1 MRLSDAELQWMQT
14 RLAQRYAAA
23 GREAQETL
31 ERKLAALPPDQ
42 SLLTSWCYAASPLS
56 DWANYD
62 FSLFSASAAHALFLR
77 EQSPEVRALPEQLFL
92 NYVLHP
98 RVNEE
103 ELCDC
108 RGAFYEQLEERIRGR
123 SAREAILAIN
133 LWNAEQ
139 VCYRAT
145 DARTISALGAQRSGF
160 GRCGEESAFAV
171 NALRAVGIPARQV
184 YTPRWAHCDDNH
196 AWVEAF
202 CDGAWHYLG
211 ACEPEPE
218 LDHGWFTGAASR
230 AILVHSRLFG
240 RPAPD
245 DAVISEDG
253 AVTFLN
259 QTARYAPVRPLRVLV
274 REPDGSPAAGAEV
287 TFGIVNASQIFP
299 AAVIRT
305 DSRGAAQLVCGY
317 GELALQARKGA
328 LRCEALCPAAQ
339 QTLELT
345 LAQPEAPSGRWEAFT
360 IHAPKEHRPARRPP
374 DPAEKAR
381 AAEQLASANEKR
393 RLRTEAAYDPA
404 RVQALRAEFG
414 YGPEVEAILRAA
426 CGNFDALAEFL
437 AEPAFGPAQ
446 KLALLQTLSEKDLR
460 DVRPEVL
467 REALALAADDLPQ
480 DVRALREILCPR
492 IGTEP
497 LARCRAAL
505 LNAFSQ
511 AQKQEFRREPARLWQ
526 WIREN
531 IRYVPEAEYRQL
543 ITLPAGTVRLRCAD
557 LRAQRL
563 LFVAACRALGV
574 AARLDPHSGAAE
586 YRSGESYLSP
596 EEGRTVSAALR
607 LEKQPGETWQT
618 DADFGLSV
626 LAPDGWQ
633 PLELSGL
640 AWQGDC
646 LTVPLCPGVY
656 RILTSS
662 RLPSGDLRMS
672 RLELRLDT
680 GQTAPVRLQRQPV
693 AFSELAVDF
702 TLADFQAEAPD
713 GRRASAAELTKSP
726 SLLLWLD
733 AGSEPTEHLL
743 NELLASRGRIRAL
756 RLVLLLRTRQMLQN
770 EKLRAVLAAFPEAE
784 VWLTADSA
792 EPAARS
798 AYVDPDSLPLLLLCD
813 RPRHIIHAAAGYRIG
828 SIDTALSF
836 CRGWQTESP
845 HRPRTQ

>member
-23 GREAQETL
+23 GREAQEAL

-62 FSLFSASAAHALFLR
+62 FSLFSACAAHALFLR

-108 RGAFYEQLEERIRGR
+108 RGAFYAQLEERIRGR

-171 NALRAVGIPARQV
+171 NALRAAGIPARQV

-218 LDHGWFTGAASR
+218 LDRGWFSGAASR

-259 QTARYAPVRPLRVLV
+259 QTARYAPVRSLRVLV

-317 GELALQARKGA
+317 GDLALQARKSGWS
-328 LRCEALCPAAQ
+328 CEALCPAAQ

-360 IHAPKEHRPARRPP
+360 IHAPKAQLPARKPL

-393 RLRTEAAYDPA
+393 RLRMEAAYDPA
-404 RVQALRAEFG
+404 RVQALCAEFG

-467 REALALAADDLPQ
+467 HEALALAADDLPQ
-480 DVRALREILCPR
+480 NASALREILCPR

-511 AQKQEFRREPARLWQ
+511 AQKQEFRREPTQLWQ

-531 IRYVPEAEYRQL
+531 IRYVPEVEYRQL
-543 ITLPAGTVRLRCAD
+543 ITLPAGAVRLRCAD

-596 EEGRTVSAALR
+596 EEGRTASAALR

-646 LTVPLCPGVY
+646 LTVPLCPGLF

-672 RLELRLDT
+672 SLELRLDA
-680 GQTAPVRLQRQPV
+680 GQMAPVRLQRQPV

-713 GRRASAAELTKSP
+713 GRRASAAELTQGP

-743 NELLASRGRIRAL
+743 NELLASRSRIRAL

-813 RPRHIIHAAAGYRIG
+813 CPRHIIHAAAGYRIG

-845 HRPRTQ
+845 HRPRAQ

>member
-14 RLAQRYAAA
+14 RLAQRYTAA

-42 SLLTSWCYAASPLS
+42 ALLTSWCYAASPLS

-62 FSLFSASAAHALFLR
+62 FSLFSACAAHALFLR

-108 RGAFYEQLEERIRGR
+108 RGAFYAQLEERIRGR
-123 SAREAILAIN
+123 SAREAILAVN

-218 LDHGWFTGAASR
+218 LDRGWFSGTASR

-259 QTARYAPVRPLRVLV
+259 QTARYAPVRPLTVLV

-317 GELALQARKGA
+317 GDLALQARKGA

-345 LAQPEAPSGRWEAFT
+345 LAQPEAPSGCWEAFT
-360 IHAPKEHRPARRPP
+360 IHAPKAQLPARKPL

-393 RLRTEAAYDPA
+393 RLRMEAAYDPD
-404 RVQALRAEFG
+404 RVQALCAQFG

-531 IRYVPEAEYRQL
+531 IRYVPEVEYRQL
-543 ITLPAGTVRLRCAD
+543 ITLPAGAVRLRCAD
-557 LRAQRL
+557 LRSQRL

-586 YRSGESYLSP
+586 YASGADFLSP
-596 EEGRTVSAALR
+596 EDGRTVSAALR
-607 LEKQPGETWQT
+607 LEKQPSETWQT

-672 RLELRLDT
+672 RLELRLDA
-680 GQTAPVRLQRQPV
+680 GQMAPVRLQRQPV

-713 GRRASAAELTKSP
+713 SRRASAAALT
-726 SLLLWLD
+726 LLLWLD

-743 NELLASRGRIRAL
+743 NELLASRSRIRAL

-845 HRPRTQ
+845 HRPRAQ

>member
-1 MRLSDAELQWMQT
+1 M
-14 RLAQRYAAA
+14 
-23 GREAQETL
+23 
-31 ERKLAALPPDQ
+31 
-42 SLLTSWCYAASPLS
+42 
-56 DWANYD
+56 
-62 FSLFSASAAHALFLR
+62 
-77 EQSPEVRALPEQLFL
+77 
-92 NYVLHP
+92 
-98 RVNEE
+98 
-103 ELCDC
+103 
-108 RGAFYEQLEERIRGR
+108 
-123 SAREAILAIN
+123 
-133 LWNAEQ
+133 
-139 VCYRAT
+139 
-145 DARTISALGAQRSGF
+145 
-160 GRCGEESAFAV
+160 
-171 NALRAVGIPARQV
+171 
-184 YTPRWAHCDDNH
+184 
-196 AWVEAF
+196 
-202 CDGAWHYLG
+202 
-211 ACEPEPE
+211 
-218 LDHGWFTGAASR
+218 
-230 AILVHSRLFG
+230 
-240 RPAPD
+240 
-245 DAVISEDG
+245 
-253 AVTFLN
+253 
-259 QTARYAPVRPLRVLV
+259 
-274 REPDGSPAAGAEV
+274 
-287 TFGIVNASQIFP
+287 
-299 AAVIRT
+299 
-305 DSRGAAQLVCGY
+305 
-317 GELALQARKGA
+317 
-328 LRCEALCPAAQ
+328 
-339 QTLELT
+339 
-345 LAQPEAPSGRWEAFT
+345 
-360 IHAPKEHRPARRPP
+360 
-374 DPAEKAR
+374 
-381 AAEQLASANEKR
+381 
-393 RLRTEAAYDPA
+393 EAAYDPA
-404 RVQALRAEFG
+404 RVQALCAQFG

-511 AQKQEFRREPARLWQ
+511 AQKQEFRREPTQLWQ

-531 IRYVPEAEYRQL
+531 IRYVPEVEYRQL
-543 ITLPAGTVRLRCAD
+543 ITLPAGAVRLRCAD
-557 LRAQRL
+557 LRSQRL

-596 EEGRTVSAALR
+596 EEGRTISAALR

-640 AWQGDC
+640 TWQGDC

-672 RLELRLDT
+672 RLELRLDA

-743 NELLASRGRIRAL
+743 NELLASRSRIRAL

-813 RPRHIIHAAAGYRIG
+813 RPRHIIHAAASYRIG

-845 HRPRTQ
+845 HRPRAQ

>member
-14 RLAQRYAAA
+14 RLVQRYAAA
-23 GREAQETL
+23 GREAQEAL
-31 ERKLAALPPDQ
+31 KRKLAALPPDQ

-62 FSLFSASAAHALFLR
+62 FSLFSACAAHALFLR

-108 RGAFYEQLEERIRGR
+108 RGAFYAQLEERIRGR
-123 SAREAILAIN
+123 SAREAILAVN

-218 LDHGWFTGAASR
+218 LDRGWFSGAASR

-259 QTARYAPVRPLRVLV
+259 QTARYAPVRSLRVLV

-317 GELALQARKGA
+317 GDLALQARKSGWS
-328 LRCEALCPAAQ
+328 CEALCPAAQ

-345 LAQPEAPSGRWEAFT
+345 LAQPEAPSGCWEAFT
-360 IHAPKEHRPARRPP
+360 IHAPKAQLPARKPL

-381 AAEQLASANEKR
+381 AAEQLAAANEKR

-404 RVQALRAEFG
+404 RVQALCAEFG

-497 LARCRAAL
+497 LARCRA
-505 LNAFSQ
+505 
-511 AQKQEFRREPARLWQ
+511 
-526 WIREN
+526 
-531 IRYVPEAEYRQL
+531 
-543 ITLPAGTVRLRCAD
+543 
-557 LRAQRL
+557 
-563 LFVAACRALGV
+563 LGV

-607 LEKQPGETWQT
+607 LEKQPGEAWQT

-646 LTVPLCPGVY
+646 QTVPLCPGVY

-672 RLELRLDT
+672 RLELRLDA
-680 GQTAPVRLQRQPV
+680 GQMAPVRLQRQPV

-743 NELLASRGRIRAL
+743 NELLASRSRIRAL

-845 HRPRTQ
+845 HRPRAQ

>member
-14 RLAQRYAAA
+14 RLAQRYAAV
-23 GREAQETL
+23 GREVREAL
-31 ERKLAALPPDQ
+31 ERKLAALSPDQ
-42 SLLTSWCYAASPLS
+42 ALLTSWCYAASPLS

-62 FSLFSASAAHALFLR
+62 FSLFSACAAHALFLR
-77 EQSPEVRALPEQLFL
+77 ERCPEVRALPEQLFL

-108 RGAFYEQLEERIRGR
+108 RGAFYAQLEDRIRGL
-123 SAREAILAIN
+123 SVREAILAVN

-171 NALRAVGIPARQV
+171 NALRAAGLPARQV

-196 AWVEAF
+196 AWVEVF

-218 LDHGWFTGAASR
+218 LERGWFTGAASR

-259 QTARYAPVRPLRVLV
+259 QTARYAPVRTLRVLV
-274 REPDGSPAAGAEV
+274 REPDGSPAAGAAV
-287 TFGIVNASQIFP
+287 TFGIVNASQVFP

-305 DSRGAAQLVCGY
+305 DSRGAAQLACGY
-317 GELALQARKGA
+317 GDLIVKAWKGA

-360 IHAPKEHRPARRPP
+360 IHAPKEHLPARRPP
-374 DPAEKAR
+374 DPTEKAR
-381 AAEQLASANEKR
+381 AAEKLSAANETR

-404 RVQALRAEFG
+404 RLQALRAQFG
-414 YGPEVEAILRAA
+414 YGPELEDILRAA
-426 CGNFDALAEFL
+426 CGNFAALAEFL
-437 AEPAFGPAQ
+437 AAPTFAPAQ
-446 KLALLQTLSEKDLR
+446 KLALLQTLTEKDLR
-460 DVRPEVL
+460 DVHPEVL

-480 DVRALREILCPR
+480 DARTMREILCPR

-497 LARCRAAL
+497 LACCREAL
-505 LNAFSQ
+505 LNAFPQ

-531 IRYVPEAEYRQL
+531 VRYVPEAEYRQL
-543 ITLPAGTVRLRCAD
+543 ITLPAGAMRLRCAD
-557 LRAQRL
+557 LRSQRL
-563 LFVAACRALGV
+563 LFAAVCRALGV
-574 AARLDPHSGAAE
+574 AARLNPHSGAAE

-596 EEGRTVSAALR
+596 ENGQTVSAALR
-607 LEKQPGETWQT
+607 LEKRPGEAWQT

-640 AWQGDC
+640 SWQGDC
-646 LTVPLCPGVY
+646 LTVPLCPGLY
-656 RILTSS
+656 RVLTSS
-662 RLPSGDLRMS
+662 RLPNGDLRMS
-672 RLELRLDT
+672 RLELQIEA
-680 GQTAPVRLQRQPV
+680 GQTAPVRLQKQPV
-693 AFSELAVDF
+693 AFSELTVDF
-702 TLADFQAEAPD
+702 TLADFQAEAPN
-713 GRRASAAELTKSP
+713 GRRASAAELTQGL

-733 AGSEPTEHLL
+733 TGSEPTEHLL

-756 RLVLLLRTRQMLQN
+756 RLVLLLRTRQMLRN
-770 EKLRAVLAAFPEAE
+770 EKLRAVRAAFPEAE

-792 EPAARS
+792 GPAARS

-828 SIDTALSF
+828 SVDTALAF
-836 CRGWQTESP
+836 CRDKQIGTKTEV
-845 HRPRTQ
+845 

>member
-14 RLAQRYAAA
+14 RLVQRYAAA
-23 GREAQETL
+23 GREAQEAL
-31 ERKLAALPPDQ
+31 KRKLAALPPDQ

-62 FSLFSASAAHALFLR
+62 FSLFSACAAHALFLR

-108 RGAFYEQLEERIRGR
+108 RGAFYAQLEERIRGR
-123 SAREAILAIN
+123 SAREAILAVN

-218 LDHGWFTGAASR
+218 LDRGWFSGAASR

-259 QTARYAPVRPLRVLV
+259 QTARYAPVRSLRVL
-274 REPDGSPAAGAEV
+274 
-287 TFGIVNASQIFP
+287 
-299 AAVIRT
+299 
-305 DSRGAAQLVCGY
+305 
-317 GELALQARKGA
+317 LQARKSGWS
-328 LRCEALCPAAQ
+328 CEALCPAAQ
-339 QTLELT
+339 QTLEPT

-360 IHAPKEHRPARRPP
+360 IHAPKAQLPARKPL

-381 AAEQLASANEKR
+381 AAEQLAAANEKR

-404 RVQALRAEFG
+404 RVQALCAEFG

-531 IRYVPEAEYRQL
+531 IRYVPEVEYRQL
-543 ITLPAGTVRLRCAD
+543 ITLPAGAVRLRCAD

-574 AARLDPHSGAAE
+574 AARLDLHSGAAE

-646 LTVPLCPGVY
+646 QTVPLCPGIY

-672 RLELRLDT
+672 RLELRLDA
-680 GQTAPVRLQRQPV
+680 GQMAPVRLQRQPV

-743 NELLASRGRIRAL
+743 NELLASRSRIRAL

-784 VWLTADSA
+784 VWMTADSA

-845 HRPRTQ
+845 HRPRAQ

>member
-62 FSLFSASAAHALFLR
+62 FSLFSACAAHALFLR

-108 RGAFYEQLEERIRGR
+108 RGAFYAQLEERIRGR

-133 LWNAEQ
+133 FWNAEQ

-171 NALRAVGIPARQV
+171 NALRAAGIPARQV

-218 LDHGWFTGAASR
+218 LDRGWFTSAASR

-259 QTARYAPVRPLRVLV
+259 QTARYAPVRPLTVLV

-317 GELALQARKGA
+317 GDLALQARKSGWS
-328 LRCEALCPAAQ
+328 CEALCPAAQ

-345 LAQPEAPSGRWEAFT
+345 LTQPEAPSGRWEAFT
-360 IHAPKEHRPARRPP
+360 INAPKAQLPARRPL

-404 RVQALRAEFG
+404 RVQALRAQFG
-414 YGPEVEAILRAA
+414 YGPEVEAILRTA

-480 DVRALREILCPR
+480 DVRALPR
-492 IGTEP
+492 GAAERVFAGAETGIPQGTG
-497 LARCRAAL
+497 AAL
-505 LNAFSQ
+505 AVDPGKYPVR
-511 AQKQEFRREPARLWQ
+511 AGGRIPA
-526 WIREN
+526 
-531 IRYVPEAEYRQL
+531 
-543 ITLPAGTVRLRCAD
+543 AD
-557 LRAQRL
+557 N
-563 LFVAACRALGV
+563 AACRRGAPALRRSAR
-574 AARLDPHSGAAE
+574 AAAAVRRGLPGAWRGGAAGPAQ
-586 YRSGESYLSP
+586 RRGGISFRRKLSFSRGGTDGQRGAAP
-596 EEGRTVSAALR
+596 GKTARRDVADGR
-607 LEKQPGETWQT
+607 GFW
-618 DADFGLSV
+618 
-626 LAPDGWQ
+626 
-633 PLELSGL
+633 
-640 AWQGDC
+640 
-646 LTVPLCPGVY
+646 
-656 RILTSS
+656 
-662 RLPSGDLRMS
+662 
-672 RLELRLDT
+672 
-680 GQTAPVRLQRQPV
+680 PVR
-693 AFSELAVDF
+693 
-702 TLADFQAEAPD
+702 T
-713 GRRASAAELTKSP
+713 RAR
-726 SLLLWLD
+726 WL
-733 AGSEPTEHLL
+733 
-743 NELLASRGRIRAL
+743 
-756 RLVLLLRTRQMLQN
+756 
-770 EKLRAVLAAFPEAE
+770 
-784 VWLTADSA
+784 
-792 EPAARS
+792 
-798 AYVDPDSLPLLLLCD
+798 
-813 RPRHIIHAAAGYRIG
+813 AAAGAVRACVAG
-828 SIDTALSF
+828 RLPDGPALPGRLPHFNEQPSAKRRPAHVAPRASTG
-836 CRGWQTESP
+836 RGADGPCPPAEAARRVFRAGRGFHAGRFSG
-845 HRPRTQ
+845 RSA

>member
-62 FSLFSASAAHALFLR
+62 FSLFSACAAHALFLR

-108 RGAFYEQLEERIRGR
+108 RGAFYAQLEERIRGR

-133 LWNAEQ
+133 FWNAEQ

-218 LDHGWFTGAASR
+218 LDRGWFTGAASR

-259 QTARYAPVRPLRVLV
+259 QTARYAPVRPLTVLV

-305 DSRGAAQLVCGY
+305 DSRGLSAAMAISPC
-317 GELALQARKGA
+317 R
-328 LRCEALCPAAQ
+328 R
-339 QTLELT
+339 
-345 LAQPEAPSGRWEAFT
+345 GRA
-360 IHAPKEHRPARRPP
+360 
-374 DPAEKAR
+374 D
-381 AAEQLASANEKR
+381 
-393 RLRTEAAYDPA
+393 
-404 RVQALRAEFG
+404 
-414 YGPEVEAILRAA
+414 
-426 CGNFDALAEFL
+426 
-437 AEPAFGPAQ
+437 GPA
-446 KLALLQTLSEKDLR
+446 K
-460 DVRPEVL
+460 
-467 REALALAADDLPQ
+467 
-480 DVRALREILCPR
+480 
-492 IGTEP
+492 
-497 LARCRAAL
+497 
-505 LNAFSQ
+505 
-511 AQKQEFRREPARLWQ
+511 
-526 WIREN
+526 
-531 IRYVPEAEYRQL
+531 
-543 ITLPAGTVRLRCAD
+543 
-557 LRAQRL
+557 
-563 LFVAACRALGV
+563 
-574 AARLDPHSGAAE
+574 
-586 YRSGESYLSP
+586 
-596 EEGRTVSAALR
+596 
-607 LEKQPGETWQT
+607 
-618 DADFGLSV
+618 
-626 LAPDGWQ
+626 
-633 PLELSGL
+633 
-640 AWQGDC
+640 
-646 LTVPLCPGVY
+646 
-656 RILTSS
+656 
-662 RLPSGDLRMS
+662 
-672 RLELRLDT
+672 
-680 GQTAPVRLQRQPV
+680 
-693 AFSELAVDF
+693 
-702 TLADFQAEAPD
+702 
-713 GRRASAAELTKSP
+713 
-726 SLLLWLD
+726 
-733 AGSEPTEHLL
+733 
-743 NELLASRGRIRAL
+743 
-756 RLVLLLRTRQMLQN
+756 
-770 EKLRAVLAAFPEAE
+770 
-784 VWLTADSA
+784 
-792 EPAARS
+792 RS
-798 AYVDPDSLPLLLLCD
+798 A
-813 RPRHIIHAAAGYRIG
+813 RPRSRR
-828 SIDTALSF
+828 SS
-836 CRGWQTESP
+836 
-845 HRPRTQ
+845 

>member
-1 MRLSDAELQWMQT
+1 MRLSDAELHWMQT
-14 RLAQRYAAA
+14 RLAQRYAAV
-23 GREAQETL
+23 GREAREAL

-42 SLLTSWCYAASPLS
+42 ALLTSWCYAASPLS

-62 FSLFSASAAHALFLR
+62 FSLFSACAAHALLLYER
-77 EQSPEVRALPEQLFL
+77 SADVRALPEQLFL

-108 RGAFYEQLEERIRGR
+108 RSLFYAQLEERIRGLCT
-123 SAREAILAIN
+123 REAILAVN
-133 LWNAEQ
+133 LWSAEQ

-171 NALRAVGIPARQV
+171 NALRAAGIPARQV

-218 LDHGWFTGAASR
+218 LDRGWFTGAASR

-259 QTARYAPVRPLRVLV
+259 QTARYAPVRPLTVLV
-274 REPDGSPAAGAEV
+274 RGPDGSPAAGAAV
-287 TFGIVNASQIFP
+287 TFGIVNASQVFP

-305 DSRGAAQLVCGY
+305 DSRGAAQLACGN
-317 GELALQARKGA
+317 GDLIVQARKGA

-339 QTLELT
+339 PALELT
-345 LAQPEAPSGRWEAFT
+345 LAQPEAPSERWEAFT

-381 AAEQLASANEKR
+381 AAAQLAAANEKR

-404 RVQALRAEFG
+404 RVQALRAQLG
-414 YGPEVEAILRAA
+414 YGPELESILRAA
-426 CGNFDALAEFL
+426 CGNFAALADFL
-437 AEPAFGPAQ
+437 AEPAFA
-446 KLALLQTLSEKDLR
+446 T
-460 DVRPEVL
+460 
-467 REALALAADDLPQ
+467 
-480 DVRALREILCPR
+480 
-492 IGTEP
+492 
-497 LARCRAAL
+497 
-505 LNAFSQ
+505 

-531 IRYVPEAEYRQL
+531 VRYVPEAEYRQL
-543 ITLPAGTVRLRCAD
+543 ITLPAGAMRLRCAD
-557 LRAQRL
+557 LRSQRL
-563 LFVAACRALGV
+563 LFVAACRALGM

-586 YRSGESYLSP
+586 YRSGESYRSP
-596 EEGRTVSAALR
+596 ENGQTVSAALR
-607 LEKQPGETWQT
+607 LEKQPGEVWQT

-640 AWQGDC
+640 SWQGDC
-646 LTVPLCPGVY
+646 LTVPLCPGLY
-656 RILTSS
+656 RVLTSS
-662 RLPSGDLRMS
+662 RLPNGDLRMS
-672 RLELRLDT
+672 RLELRLDA
-680 GQTAPVRLQRQPV
+680 GQTVPVRLQKQPV
-693 AFSELAVDF
+693 AFSELTVDF

-713 GRRASAAELTKSP
+713 GRHASAAELTHGL

-743 NELLASRGRIRAL
+743 NELLASRSRIRAL

-770 EKLRAVLAAFPEAE
+770 EKLRAVLTVFPEAE

-792 EPAARS
+792 GPAARS

-828 SIDTALSF
+828 SIDTVLAF
-836 CRGWQTESP
+836 CRGQ
-845 HRPRTQ
+845 Q

>member
-23 GREAQETL
+23 GREAREAL

-62 FSLFSASAAHALFLR
+62 FSFFSACAAHALFLW

-108 RGAFYEQLEERIRGR
+108 RDAFYAQLEERIRGR
-123 SAREAILAIN
+123 SAREAILAVN

-145 DARTISALGAQRSGF
+145 DVRTISALGAQRSGF

-171 NALRAVGIPARQV
+171 NTLRAVGIPARQV

-196 AWVEAF
+196 AWAEAF

-218 LDHGWFTGAASR
+218 LDRGWFTGAASR

-317 GELALQARKGA
+317 GDLALQSRKSGWS
-328 LRCEALCPAAQ
+328 CEALCPAAQ

-360 IHAPKEHRPARRPP
+360 IHAPKAQLPARKPL

-381 AAEQLASANEKR
+381 AAEQLAAANEKR

-404 RVQALRAEFG
+404 RVQALRAQFG

-426 CGNFDALAEFL
+426 CRNFDALAEFL
-437 AEPAFGPAQ
+437 AEPAFAPAQ

-460 DVRPEVL
+460 DVCPEVL

-505 LNAFSQ
+505 LEAFSQ

-543 ITLPAGTVRLRCAD
+543 ITLPAGAVRLRCAD

-596 EEGRTVSAALR
+596 EDGQTVSAALPVDPA
-607 LEKQPGETWQT
+607 K
-618 DADFGLSV
+618 
-626 LAPDGWQ
+626 
-633 PLELSGL
+633 
-640 AWQGDC
+640 
-646 LTVPLCPGVY
+646 Y
-656 RILTSS
+656 
-662 RLPSGDLRMS
+662 
-672 RLELRLDT
+672 
-680 GQTAPVRLQRQPV
+680 PVRAGGLKPAADTAACRHGAPALRRSALAAAAVRRGLPGAWRGGAAGPAQRRGGISFRRKLSFSRGGADGQRGAAPGKAARRDV
-693 AFSELAVDF
+693 A
-702 TLADFQAEAPD
+702 D
-713 GRRASAAELTKSP
+713 GRGFWT
-726 SLLLWLD
+726 
-733 AGSEPTEHLL
+733 
-743 NELLASRGRIRAL
+743 
-756 RLVLLLRTRQMLQN
+756 LRTRA
-770 EKLRAVLAAFPEAE
+770 R
-784 VWLTADSA
+784 WL
-792 EPAARS
+792 
-798 AYVDPDSLPLLLLCD
+798 
-813 RPRHIIHAAAGYRIG
+813 AAAGAVRAFVAG
-828 SIDTALSF
+828 RLPDGPALPGRLPHFNEQPSAKRRPAHVAPRASTG
-836 CRGWQTESP
+836 RGADGP
-845 HRPRTQ
+845 RPPAEAARRVLRADCGFHARRFSGRSA